1 MSAARDSYL
10 DNIKILLLFMVAFA
24 HNLIPF
30 KDEGVGIEIVIKA
43 IYCFHMPLF
52 AFVTGYLVRKS
63 KRDVWGYIK
72 KLLAPYLV
80 FQLLYIVIGA
90 VMINMGVIDYSSDT
104 MTLSIVEPSGP
115 LYFLVCMMVWR
126 LLCPVFDQIK
136 RKKFLAMAG
145 VILAAAMVCF
155 DPYSNTMVMP
165 IFSLL
170 PFYYI
175 GYVTEWAG
183 GGKKLAGGAVSA
195 CIAAVVY
202 FVSVVLAPY
211 EIILFRMNVWDTSTD
226 VRGGGTIWMKVL
238 YILIAACGIAWFM
251 AVVPRKSIK
260 GITSRTKNGMIIY
273 IGSSFMAPYL
283 YIVLYNLIPA
293 LQKNLVLNVAGI
305 IVFTIFVI
313 WFCSWNCWMKL
324 YNFVFE
330 RNKS

>member
-226 VRGGGTIWMKVL
+226 VRGGGDNMDESVIYPDCSVWNRMVYGGCSKKVNKGNYKQDEKRNDYLHRFIL
-238 YILIAACGIAWFM
+238 Y
-251 AVVPRKSIK
+251 
-260 GITSRTKNGMIIY
+260 
-273 IGSSFMAPYL
+273 GS
-283 YIVLYNLIPA
+283 
-293 LQKNLVLNVAGI
+293 
-305 IVFTIFVI
+305 IFVYRFI
-313 WFCSWNCWMKL
+313 
-324 YNFVFE
+324 
-330 RNKS
+330 